1 MTRLGFMAGHRAD
14 GAFAGMRAVQLLI
27 RNNMWVRAL
36 IVGIILIGLGVVAA
50 RAV

>member
-1 MTRLGFMAGHRAD
+1 MADR
-14 GAFAGMRAVQLLI
+14 GAAGAVGGMRAVQLPI

-36 IVGIILIGLGVVAA
+36 IVGIILIGFGVVAV